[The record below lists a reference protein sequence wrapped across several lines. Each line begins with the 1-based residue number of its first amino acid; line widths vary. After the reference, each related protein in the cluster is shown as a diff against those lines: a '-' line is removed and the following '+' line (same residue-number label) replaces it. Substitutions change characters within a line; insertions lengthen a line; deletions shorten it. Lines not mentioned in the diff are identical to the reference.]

1 MKTAL
6 KTTLPITVLLL
17 LAGCGDVEYLT
28 QPQSQTQDT
37 PSVTPS
43 PGPSAA
49 TTEQSAT
56 EIPGEFT
63 GKVVKVVDGDTIDV
77 LTNDKQT
84 IRIRLN
90 GIDCPERGQPFGN
103 NATQSLKNSILGNVV
118 KVVSHDQDKY
128 GRTVGDIYHDGTLI
142 NLALVKAGL
151 AWHYVKYAPD
161 DTALREAEQQ
171 ARRLE
176 TGLWSGS
183 HKIIPPWDWRKMS
196 NQERNEHR

>member
-43 PGPSAA
+43 LGSSTA
-49 TTEQSAT
+49 TTEQPAT
-56 EIPGEFT
+56 EIPREFT

-77 LTNDKQT
+77 LTDDNQT

-103 NATQSLKNSILGNVV
+103 NATQSLKDSILGYVV
-118 KVVSHDQDKY
+118 KVVSHNQDRY
-128 GRTVGDIYHDGTLI
+128 G
-142 NLALVKAGL
+142 
-151 AWHYVKYAPD
+151 APSATFST
-161 DTALREAEQQ
+161 TAR
-171 ARRLE
+171 
-176 TGLWSGS
+176 
-183 HKIIPPWDWRKMS
+183 
-196 NQERNEHR
+196 

>member
-1 MKTAL
+1 MCRERFVARVRFAVPLNK
-6 KTTLPITVLLL
+6 
-17 LAGCGDVEYLT
+17 
-28 QPQSQTQDT
+28 QSLSRSSSNRHFANQ
-37 PSVTPS
+37 
-43 PGPSAA
+43 
-49 TTEQSAT
+49 
-56 EIPGEFT
+56 
-63 GKVVKVVDGDTIDV
+63 
-77 LTNDKQT
+77 N
-84 IRIRLN
+84 
-90 GIDCPERGQPFGN
+90 PERGQPFGN
-103 NATQSLKNSILGNVV
+103 NATQSLKDSILGNVV

-128 GRTVGDIYHDGTLI
+128 GRTIGDIYHNGTLI